1 MGQSVS
7 ALGRSCNPRWLIFSQ
22 LEMLA
27 RSAIKDP
34 LNPKWLSYKSSLVP
48 NATGV
53 GTLRYLTYVG
63 SEASFGDDVLL
74 VDWWVA
80 VTISV
85 TLIPGSTPDDIFH
98 STSFYSIKISKKINS
113 DRITDPVF
121 SCFYFSLFLF
131 PETLPTTYTVS
142 FVGATAV
149 DLLMHF
155 YL

>member
-34 LNPKWLSYKSSLVP
+34 LNSKWFSDKSSLVP

-53 GTLRYLTYVG
+53 GTLRFLTYVG
-63 SEASFGDDVLL
+63 SEASFRDDVWL

-98 STSFYSIKISKKINS
+98 STSFYSIKISKEDK
-113 DRITDPVF
+113 
-121 SCFYFSLFLF
+121 L
-131 PETLPTTYTVS
+131 
-142 FVGATAV
+142 
-149 DLLMHF
+149 
-155 YL
+155 